1 MPVVDQPANS
11 SEPPNPRQGECLFCY
26 LERSV
31 GAYGCRGHQGV
42 VKWRDAQPAPMPG
55 LTTWLERHGGY
66 CDCEVLMNVW
76 NARERPPDYQRM
88 FCPDSE
94 QRLRSGDW

>member
-1 MPVVDQPANS
+1 MSVLDEPARS
-11 SEPPNPRQGECLFCY
+11 SEPPIPEPEECLFCY

-31 GAYGCRGHQGV
+31 QSYGCRGHQGV
-42 VKWRDAQPAPMPG
+42 ERWREAQPTRMSG

-76 NARERPPDYQRM
+76 DRGRRAPKYEPM
-88 FCPDSE
+88 FCPTAE
-94 QRLRSGDW
+94 QRLSSGDW